1 MPNID
6 LKTERLGLHELDP
19 ASGAD
24 CQFMQML
31 LSDPGFRKNISDK
44 GEVTLEAAAAY
55 IDRAC
60 ASSYKENDFGMYGVR
75 ELESGDLVGITG
87 LIRRPGLDDVDL
99 GFAFLERVT
108 GRGYAA
114 ESGRAALDDCV
125 LRLGLRKVSAITTD
139 ENLGSV
145 GVLLKLGFCEVK
157 KITLPGSEE
166 KLNLFEW
173 EADA

>member
-1 MPNID
+1 MTNID
-6 LKTERLGLHELDP
+6 SITERLGLRELDP
-19 ASGAD
+19 GSGAD

-44 GEVTLEAAAAY
+44 GDVTLEKAAAY

-60 ASSYKENDFGMYGVR
+60 ASSYVENHFGMYGVR
-75 ELESGDLVGITG
+75 ELESGDLVGIMG
-87 LIRRPGLDDVDL
+87 LIKRPGLDDLDL

-108 GRGYAA
+108 GRGYAT

-125 LRLGLRKVSAITTD
+125 QRLGIRKVSAITTD
-139 ENLGSV
+139 ENLGST
-145 GVLLKLGFCEVK
+145 GVLMKLGFREVK

-166 KLNLFEW
+166 ELTLFEW